1 MTFLSLTHTH
11 MHRQRKQHIWEKAV
25 DWLATQESRVRV
37 ETRIIAGEEFTVWRW
52 IQAEPPPTEV
62 T

>member
-1 MTFLSLTHTH
+1 
-11 MHRQRKQHIWEKAV
+11 MHRQQKQHIWEKAV

-37 ETRIIAGEEFTVWRW
+37 ETRRIAGEDFIVWRW